1 MGPGG
6 TYLLLQKHK
15 RVHKDTNNRVTGC
28 QECGAVTGING
39 VIGNEQVGRPVVMGQ
54 EGTVCVRRDLD
65 EAFEE
70 LGEAV

>member
-1 MGPGG
+1 M
-6 TYLLLQKHK
+6 
-15 RVHKDTNNRVTGC
+15 
-28 QECGAVTGING
+28 TGING
-39 VIGNEQVGRPVVMGQ
+39 VIGSEQVGRPVVMGQ